1 LGQLRKLRHLD
12 LEENKL
18 DSLPQEIGKSIVLNF
33 DENISF
39 YSRLFTR
46 INKINCCIESIDS
59 IATFD
64 WVKILFLNKS
74 HSISLII
81 RSLSNLTHLNVGEN
95 NLSLLPEDIGQLEKL
110 EQLYINDNPNLDV
123 LPYEL
128 ALCTNLQIMS
138 IENCPLRSLPQEI
151 VAGGPSLV
159 IQVRLNFLENNLSNH
174 FFLVSQSART
184 VQFKLMQYKSIDFIS
199 LSLY

>member
-1 LGQLRKLRHLD
+1 LGRICCFYLLIFNRTLF
-12 LEENKL
+12 
-18 DSLPQEIGKSIVLNF
+18 SL
-33 DENISF
+33 
-39 YSRLFTR
+39 
-46 INKINCCIESIDS
+46 
-59 IATFD
+59 
-64 WVKILFLNKS
+64 
-74 HSISLII
+74 

-159 IQVRLNFLENNLSNH
+159 IQVT
-174 FFLVSQSART
+174 FF
-184 VQFKLMQYKSIDFIS
+184 
-199 LSLY
+199 

>member
-1 LGQLRKLRHLD
+1 M
-12 LEENKL
+12 
-18 DSLPQEIGKSIVLNF
+18 
-33 DENISF
+33 
-39 YSRLFTR
+39 
-46 INKINCCIESIDS
+46 
-59 IATFD
+59 
-64 WVKILFLNKS
+64 
-74 HSISLII
+74 I

-159 IQVRLNFLENNLSNH
+159 IQVGLNFLENSLH
-174 FFLVSQSART
+174 FFSSSSSS
-184 VQFKLMQYKSIDFIS
+184 FSKCKDHSI
-199 LSLY
+199 

>member
-1 LGQLRKLRHLD
+1 M
-12 LEENKL
+12 
-18 DSLPQEIGKSIVLNF
+18 
-33 DENISF
+33 
-39 YSRLFTR
+39 LF
-46 INKINCCIESIDS
+46 
-59 IATFD
+59 
-64 WVKILFLNKS
+64 
-74 HSISLII
+74 I

-159 IQVRLNFLENNLSNH
+159 IQVCISILFLFSYLLIDY
-174 FFLVSQSART
+174 FFN
-184 VQFKLMQYKSIDFIS
+184 
-199 LSLY
+199 

>member
-1 LGQLRKLRHLD
+1 MGQLRKLRHLD

>member
-1 LGQLRKLRHLD
+1 LGK
-12 LEENKL
+12 
-18 DSLPQEIGKSIVLNF
+18 KS
-33 DENISF
+33 
-39 YSRLFTR
+39 
-46 INKINCCIESIDS
+46 
-59 IATFD
+59 
-64 WVKILFLNKS
+64 FLNKS

>member
-1 LGQLRKLRHLD
+1 LGK
-12 LEENKL
+12 N
-18 DSLPQEIGKSIVLNF
+18 S
-33 DENISF
+33 
-39 YSRLFTR
+39 
-46 INKINCCIESIDS
+46 
-59 IATFD
+59 
-64 WVKILFLNKS
+64 FLNKS

-174 FFLVSQSART
+174 FFSFSKCKDR
-184 VQFKLMQYKSIDFIS
+184 SI
-199 LSLY
+199 

>member
-1 LGQLRKLRHLD
+1 LD

-159 IQVRLNFLENNLSNH
+159 IQVGLNFLENNLSNH
-174 FFLVSQSART
+174 FF
-184 VQFKLMQYKSIDFIS
+184 
-199 LSLY
+199 

>member
-1 LGQLRKLRHLD
+1 MIGQAHR
-12 LEENKL
+12 
-18 DSLPQEIGKSIVLNF
+18 SL
-33 DENISF
+33 
-39 YSRLFTR
+39 
-46 INKINCCIESIDS
+46 
-59 IATFD
+59 
-64 WVKILFLNKS
+64 
-74 HSISLII
+74 SLS

-95 NLSLLPEDIGQLEKL
+95 NLSLLPEDVGQLEKL

-159 IQVRLNFLENNLSNH
+159 IQVRAFPSQPRLSH
-174 FFLVSQSART
+174 AARSSLVSQSARP
-184 VQFKLMQYKSIDFIS
+184 VQFELMPARLAFLLDQTVHLVFRFLFALLVY
-199 LSLY
+199 

>member
-1 LGQLRKLRHLD
+1 M
-12 LEENKL
+12 
-18 DSLPQEIGKSIVLNF
+18 
-33 DENISF
+33 
-39 YSRLFTR
+39 
-46 INKINCCIESIDS
+46 
-59 IATFD
+59 
-64 WVKILFLNKS
+64 
-74 HSISLII
+74 
-81 RSLSNLTHLNVGEN
+81 GEN

-159 IQVRLNFLENNLSNH
+159 IQVCFLFILGFSSNDSSR
-174 FFLVSQSART
+174 FSFS
-184 VQFKLMQYKSIDFIS
+184 KCKDPSI
-199 LSLY
+199 

>member
-1 LGQLRKLRHLD
+1 M
-12 LEENKL
+12 
-18 DSLPQEIGKSIVLNF
+18 F
-33 DENISF
+33 
-39 YSRLFTR
+39 
-46 INKINCCIESIDS
+46 
-59 IATFD
+59 
-64 WVKILFLNKS
+64 
-74 HSISLII
+74 

-159 IQVRLNFLENNLSNH
+159 IQVSPFST
-174 FFLVSQSART
+174 FDTFSTFSSLVSQSTRT
-184 VQFKLMQYKSIDFIS
+184 V
-199 LSLY
+199 

>member
-1 LGQLRKLRHLD
+1 LFYYLGYLRELTRLIVASNQLTQ
-12 LEENKL
+12 
-18 DSLPQEIGKSIVLNF
+18 LPRSIG
-33 DENISF
+33 
-39 YSRLFTR
+39 
-46 INKINCCIESIDS
+46 
-59 IATFD
+59 
-64 WVKILFLNKS
+64 
-74 HSISLII
+74 
-81 RSLSNLTHLNVGEN
+81 SLSNLTHLNVGEN

-159 IQVRLNFLENNLSNH
+159 IQFLKVQGPFNLN
-174 FFLVSQSART
+174 
-184 VQFKLMQYKSIDFIS
+184 
-199 LSLY
+199 

>member
-1 LGQLRKLRHLD
+1 MHQINWLNYHVLLGK
-12 LEENKL
+12 NK
-18 DSLPQEIGKSIVLNF
+18 IKIFIYIVL
-33 DENISF
+33 I
-39 YSRLFTR
+39 
-46 INKINCCIESIDS
+46 
-59 IATFD
+59 
-64 WVKILFLNKS
+64 IL
-74 HSISLII
+74 

-159 IQVRLNFLENNLSNH
+159 IQVWRNIFSLFIKWLV
-174 FFLVSQSART
+174 FFSLVSQSART
-184 VQFKLMQYKSIDFIS
+184 V
-199 LSLY
+199 

>member
-1 LGQLRKLRHLD
+1 MF
-12 LEENKL
+12 
-18 DSLPQEIGKSIVLNF
+18 SL
-33 DENISF
+33 
-39 YSRLFTR
+39 
-46 INKINCCIESIDS
+46 
-59 IATFD
+59 
-64 WVKILFLNKS
+64 
-74 HSISLII
+74 

-159 IQVRLNFLENNLSNH
+159 IQVTFFDKFCVLFNLL
-174 FFLVSQSART
+174 FLVSQSPRP
-184 VQFKLMQYKSIDFIS
+184 V
-199 LSLY
+199 